1 MEEPQIIVGRN
12 PVQEALRDPSTEIE
26 KVMVKQGAGGGF
38 ISTIRREAKERGVPV
53 QFVPETRLNRMAGG
67 ANHQGIAAITAPVP
81 YLELDDLLL
90 RIASDIDEVR
100 QKQPILLLLDG
111 IQDPHNF
118 GAILR
123 SAVAAGVDGVVIP
136 RHGMAPLSAVAM
148 KASAGTAT
156 RLPIARV
163 GNLADALYPLKE
175 RGYWILGADGG
186 GEETIWTCD
195 WNRPVAIVMGG
206 EGRGLHRRVA
216 EGCDHLVSIPM
227 RGNAESL
234 NASVA
239 AGIILF
245 AAIRDRA

>member
-1 MEEPQIIVGRN
+1 MDEPQIIVGRN

-26 KVMVKQGAGGGF
+26 KIVVKQGAGGGF

-53 QFVPETRLNRMAGG
+53 QFVPETRLNRMAEG
-67 ANHQGIAAITAPVP
+67 AMHQGIAAITAPVP
-81 YLELDDLLL
+81 YLELDEMLAA
-90 RIASDIDEVR
+90 IAKDTDAVR
-100 QKQPILLLLDG
+100 EKRPIVLLLDG
-111 IQDPHNF
+111 IQDPYNF

-136 RHGMAPLSAVAM
+136 RTGMAPLSAVAI

-163 GNLADALYPLKE
+163 GNLADVLYPLKE
-175 RGYWILGADGG
+175 RGYWILGADSAGDQ
-186 GEETIWTCD
+186 TIWSCD
-195 WNRPVAIVMGG
+195 WDRPVAIVLGG
-206 EGRGLHRRVA
+206 EGKGLARRVS

-245 AAIRDRA
+245 AATRSRL